1 MILALE
7 GAPKLKVKKEV
18 KAKEGEMA
26 EQDAATKVVS
36 GMHVHLWTHAV
47 IALPICYTDQIG

>member
-1 MILALE
+1 MILAME
-7 GAPKLKVKKEV
+7 GTPKLKEKEV

-36 GMHVHLWTHAV
+36 GMHVHLWTHTV